1 MKTSIFSKPQNME
14 SVMVQVKK
22 LMNEEHYSYEAAV
35 NILWTRIE
43 NRMKTL
49 ELLMQININ

>member
-22 LMNEEHYSYEAAV
+22 LMNEEHYTYEVAV

-43 NRMKTL
+43 NRIKTL

>member
-1 MKTSIFSKPQNME
+1 ME
-14 SVMVQVKK
+14 SVMVLVKK
-22 LMNEEHYSYEAAV
+22 LMTEEHYTYEVAI

-43 NRMKTL
+43 NRIKTL